1 MRRAVRMSLRFSGLV
16 RANSS
21 AVDFPI
27 PDEAPVTSTVL
38 PLRRWVIEDTM
49 LRERGDWDAVLIVVG
64 YEELHKVATK
74 IHR

>member
-1 MRRAVRMSLRFSGLV
+1 MRFSGLV

-27 PDEAPVTSTVL
+27 PDEAPVMSTVL
-38 PLRRWVIEDTM
+38 PLRRLDIADTM
-49 LRERGDWDAVLIVVG
+49 LRGRGEWDGVLIVVVN
-64 YEELHKVATK
+64 EELHKVATK